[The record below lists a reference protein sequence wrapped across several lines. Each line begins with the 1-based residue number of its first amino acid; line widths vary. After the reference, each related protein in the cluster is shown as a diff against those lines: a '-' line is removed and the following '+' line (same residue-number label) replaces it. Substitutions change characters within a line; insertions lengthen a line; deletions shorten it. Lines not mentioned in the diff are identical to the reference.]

1 MLRNGHSARA
11 AVLVVAAIGIAVAT
25 ALVLAAP
32 PVRADGGVPIPAP
45 AGTEWSIVAGYNTGT
60 HSEADGQDQHAIDI
74 VRTDAA
80 SDWTPVL
87 SPVDG
92 VVTWFDHNCLTIADS
107 NDYAHLLCHLA
118 PDDHIQRGLRVNIG
132 DQVGLVFPVGYDAN
146 GGIAH
151 IHYAIHG
158 TYGGGYL
165 DRSTAFT
172 GDYALEGRN
181 LSWTDEYNLHS
192 GLEFTSTNARDW
204 TAPTVSSPE
213 DNPPDPPEPETNTP
227 TDKPSGTEQEQVTTP
242 EPQPEPQPV
251 WTIPADAPV
260 GGWRKIGVQANTSV
274 AGFFAN
280 LNAPLSEFVVHNAGR
295 QTYDRFDPNDPGSA
309 DVAVRSLK
317 AGQAVW
323 ALVQPDAAWLPEPPT
338 KPKQVTIRLSTS
350 ANLISWQGPE
360 RNIDDALK
368 NVAHLSYAYQYDS
381 YTQTWRFWSADGP
394 AFLNSLT
401 TLKTGDALYI
411 VVRVGSV
418 WTQLP

>member
-1 MLRNGHSARA
+1 MIAASAVIVAIA
-11 AVLVVAAIGIAVAT
+11 A
-25 ALVLAAP
+25 ALIVSGNF
-32 PVRADGGVPIPAP
+32 VRADGGVPIPAP

-165 DRSTAFT
+165 DRSIAFT

-213 DNPPDPPEPETNTP
+213 DNPPDPPEPENNTP
-227 TDKPSGTEQEQVTTP
+227 TDKPAGTEQEQVTT
-242 EPQPEPQPV
+242 PEPQPV

-323 ALVQPDAAWLPEPPT
+323 ALVQPDAAWLPERPT

-368 NVAHLSYAYQYDS
+368 NVAHLSYAYRYDA
-381 YTQTWRFWSADGP
+381 YTQAWRFWSADGP
-394 AFLNSLT
+394 PFLNSLT